1 MRLSNRLLA
10 LLVWGQSEMA
20 LSLDGYRLVGVLTG
34 TTDRPGIALIEH
46 DGTHHWVAEHRSLDG
61 WTVDRIEYRRVVL
74 RRDGRRSTIECN
86 LATGAPRDDVD
97 LLVGPEL
104 ADTLMGASS
113 YPVFGPQGLR
123 GWGVRWI
130 EPDSVYARL
139 GFQDHDVVIEI
150 DDRPL
155 DDVEVTSQLFRR
167 LTEAHAVSFRVE
179 RDGRSS
185 AFRIAMP

>member
-123 GWGVRWI
+123 GWGSAGSNRTA
-130 EPDSVYARL
+130 STRGSASRTT
-139 GFQDHDVVIEI
+139 
-150 DDRPL
+150 
-155 DDVEVTSQLFRR
+155 TSSSRS
-167 LTEAHAVSFRVE
+167 TT
-179 RDGRSS
+179 GRSTTS
-185 AFRIAMP
+185 RSPASCSGD